1 MADYVRIPKAA
12 PPGNAVPLFI
22 LYRDRREFERVQG
35 PASDSGSTLMRISRE
50 ARERNYW

>member
-1 MADYVRIPKAA
+1 MSLDQAFLEAHELAFSYFV
-12 PPGNAVPLFI
+12 I